1 MLCSVMQ
8 KKQLG
13 KPFLTKTGKT
23 YPRGRFRLCFAFS
36 IKTIQP
42 KTLFV
47 KSTIIDSGLN
57 NQGNIVSYTTNLRQ
71 TVDML
76 ESLPAMP
83 KIAQE
88 ILSIPMASDDSNDR
102 LLKLIEKDPA
112 ISARIVGLSNSPLF
126 GTSKKIMSIHDA
138 AAVLGIN
145 RIKMIAMSFA
155 MVSSMSSN
163 RGGTLDITHL
173 WQHSM
178 AVALAMDEL
187 AHAMPKEIRPPDEE
201 IYLAGLLHDI
211 GFLVLQYLDP
221 ELSNRFHARIASE
234 KSRSLEEIENEMLDI
249 GHGELGALLA
259 QHWNLA
265 EVIVAVL
272 RHHHFSKEAHSQ
284 GLSPL
289 IIMADLAERMLPTF
303 GEVAPVEEHI
313 EQAEWEALGIA
324 SDRIAQVETAMR
336 KRAGEIAS
344 AIK

>member
-1 MLCSVMQ
+1 M
-8 KKQLG
+8 
-13 KPFLTKTGKT
+13 
-23 YPRGRFRLCFAFS
+23 
-36 IKTIQP
+36 
-42 KTLFV
+42 
-47 KSTIIDSGLN
+47 
-57 NQGNIVSYTTNLRQ
+57 SYSTNLRQ
-71 TVDML
+71 TVDLL

-126 GTSKKIMSIHDA
+126 GTSKKIMSVHDA

-163 RGGTLDITHL
+163 RGGSLDIIHL

-211 GFLVLQYLDP
+211 GFLVLQYIDP
-221 ELSNRFHARIASE
+221 ELSNRFHARIAAE
-234 KSRSLEEIENEMLDI
+234 PSRPLEEIENEMLDI
-249 GHGELGALLA
+249 GHSELGALLA

-272 RHHHFSKEAHSQ
+272 RHHHTCKEVLSQ
-284 GLSPL
+284 GVLPL
-289 IIMADLAERMLPTF
+289 IIMADLAERLLPTF
-303 GEVAPVEEHI
+303 GGMEPVSEII
-313 EQAEWEALGIA
+313 EQEEWKTLGIA
-324 SDRIAQVETAMR
+324 TDQITQVETAMR

-344 AIK
+344 SIKQ